1 MDAGLCPLIQLLTDL
16 VYYVSIWDLSVL
28 CLGGHLMLNRNKF
41 EQRKITFTEFSESCR
56 SKFAAEI
63 SSKRDHEGNPL
74 LDDPKV
80 KQQLKLHKDALDKV
94 GEP

>member
-1 MDAGLCPLIQLLTDL
+1 
-16 VYYVSIWDLSVL
+16 
-28 CLGGHLMLNRNKF
+28 MLNRNKF

-74 LDDPKV
+74 LNDPKV
-80 KQQLKLHKDALDKV
+80 KQQLKLHKDAFDKV
-94 GEP
+94 GKP

>member
-1 MDAGLCPLIQLLTDL
+1 
-16 VYYVSIWDLSVL
+16 
-28 CLGGHLMLNRNKF
+28 MLNRNKF

-74 LDDPKV
+74 QNDLKV
-80 KQQLKLHKDALDKV
+80 KQQLKLHKNALDKV
-94 GEP
+94 GKP

>member
-1 MDAGLCPLIQLLTDL
+1 
-16 VYYVSIWDLSVL
+16 
-28 CLGGHLMLNRNKF
+28 MLNRNKF

-74 LDDPKV
+74 LNDLKV
-80 KQQLKLHKDALDKV
+80 KQQLKLHKNALDKV
-94 GEP
+94 GKP

>member
-1 MDAGLCPLIQLLTDL
+1 
-16 VYYVSIWDLSVL
+16 
-28 CLGGHLMLNRNKF
+28 MLNRNKF

-56 SKFAAEI
+56 SKFATEI

-80 KQQLKLHKDALDKV
+80 KQQLKLHKDVLDKV

>member
-1 MDAGLCPLIQLLTDL
+1 
-16 VYYVSIWDLSVL
+16 
-28 CLGGHLMLNRNKF
+28 MLNRNKF
-41 EQRKITFTEFSESCR
+41 EQRKITFTEFSENCR

-74 LDDPKV
+74 LEDPKV

>member
-1 MDAGLCPLIQLLTDL
+1 
-16 VYYVSIWDLSVL
+16 
-28 CLGGHLMLNRNKF
+28 MLFAKTKHVTTKMN
-41 EQRKITFTEFSESCR
+41 FTEFSESCR

-80 KQQLKLHKDALDKV
+80 KQQLKLHKDTLGKV
-94 GEP
+94 GKP

>member
-1 MDAGLCPLIQLLTDL
+1 
-16 VYYVSIWDLSVL
+16 
-28 CLGGHLMLNRNKF
+28 MLNRNKF

-74 LDDPKV
+74 LNDLKV
-80 KQQLKLHKDALDKV
+80 KQQLTLHKNALDKV
-94 GEP
+94 GKP